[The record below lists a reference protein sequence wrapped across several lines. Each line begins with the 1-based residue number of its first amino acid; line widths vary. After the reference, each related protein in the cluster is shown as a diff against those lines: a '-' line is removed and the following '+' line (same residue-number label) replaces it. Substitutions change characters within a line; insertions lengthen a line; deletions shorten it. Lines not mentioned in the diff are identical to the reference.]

1 MIQKF
6 GTKFFMCSFS
16 KKKKK
21 KKKEKKKVFY
31 LLLLLLLLRDK
42 TYSYAKHDKIYHM
55 LDIYIFFTLRIQC
68 RYIIYTLWKKI
79 YSDEISIDKLHT
91 STVGISVCFK
101 YFYLFFMSLIL
112 VWSKLSFVFIRH
124 SSPLM
129 IS

>member
-16 KKKKK
+16 KKKK
-21 KKKEKKKVFY
+21 KKKVFY

-68 RYIIYTLWKKI
+68 RYIIYTL
-79 YSDEISIDKLHT
+79 
-91 STVGISVCFK
+91 
-101 YFYLFFMSLIL
+101 
-112 VWSKLSFVFIRH
+112 
-124 SSPLM
+124 
-129 IS
+129 